1 TPYQAEIAQGRLEA
15 LLNFQTMVS
24 DLTGMEIANASL
36 LDEATAAAE
45 AMTMLYRLRSRDK
58 VTAEAN
64 VFFVSETCLPQT
76 IDVLKTRAE
85 PMGIELEIG
94 DHTKFEF
101 GEKIFG
107 AIVQYPAEDGAIYD
121 YHQFIAKAHEK
132 DILVVVAAD
141 LLSLVLLTS
150 PGEMG
155 ADVVVGN
162 SQRFGV
168 PMGFGGPHAAYFATR
183 DDYKRHIPGRIIGV
197 SIDRNE
203 NIGYRM
209 ALQTR
214 EQHIRRE
221 KATSNICTAQALLSI
236 MAGMYAVYHGP
247 EGLKA
252 IAGRIHAFARIL
264 EENLKEIGFPQEN
277 KYYFDTLKIRIKS
290 GQLEVIRRL
299 ALAAEMNFRYIDHE
313 HIGISCDEHTSPE
326 DIQTIVAILG
336 QATGKETSTVEFGK
350 YDQGIEV
357 NYPSELIRK
366 SEFLTHPVFHEHRS
380 ETKMMRYIKQLENKD
395 LSLTTS
401 MIPLGSCTMKLNP
414 ATAMMPVSWPEFGKL
429 HPFVPIDQAQGYM
442 EMIEELENLLC
453 EITGFSAASMQPN
466 SGAQG
471 EYTGLMIIRAYHKSR
486 GEEKRD
492 VTLI

>member
-1 TPYQAEIAQGRLEA
+1 MKVTYHNLEKFQNRQIGPNEAERDEMLKEIGCQSLEQLMDETIPGKIRLSEPLKIPQAMQEYEFLELARRLARKNKIFKSFIGLGYYDTITPSVILRNIFENPGWYTQYTPYQAEIAQGRLEA

-45 AMTMLYRLRSRDK
+45 AMTMLFRLRSRDK
-58 VTAEAN
+58 VAAEAN
-64 VFFVSETCLPQT
+64 IFFVSETCFPQT
-76 IDVLKTRAE
+76 IDVLRTRAE
-85 PMGIELEIG
+85 PMGIELEMG
-94 DHTKFEF
+94 DHTQFEF
-101 GEKIFG
+101 GEKTFG
-107 AIVQYPAEDGAIYD
+107 AIVQYPAEDGTIYD
-121 YHQFIAKAHEK
+121 YRQFITKAHEQ

-141 LLSLVLLTS
+141 LLSLVLLTP

-168 PMGFGGPHAAYFATR
+168 PMGFGGPHAAYFTTR

-252 IAGRIHAFARIL
+252 IAGRIHALTRIL
-264 EENLKEIGFPQEN
+264 EENLLLSGFPQEN

-326 DIQTIVAILG
+326 DIQAIVAIFA
-336 QATGKETSTVEFGK
+336 QAADKELTTVAFEK
-350 YDQGIEV
+350 YD
-357 NYPSELIRK
+357 R
-366 SEFLTHPVFHEHRS
+366 
-380 ETKMMRYIKQLENKD
+380 
-395 LSLTTS
+395 
-401 MIPLGSCTMKLNP
+401 
-414 ATAMMPVSWPEFGKL
+414 
-429 HPFVPIDQAQGYM
+429 
-442 EMIEELENLLC
+442 
-453 EITGFSAASMQPN
+453 
-466 SGAQG
+466 
-471 EYTGLMIIRAYHKSR
+471 
-486 GEEKRD
+486 
-492 VTLI
+492 